1 MRGAHPLATSPSARV
16 VFIDGQNLYQACR
29 RLFGHPLCHPHLLA
43 EWLVGP
49 RVQHAPYVRFYT
61 GRANPNMSVEAKK
74 VRNLDR
80 RLRAMER
87 AGVLTIVR
95 PLRYHWDWG
104 HREALPTAHP
114 QSEPR
119 QVTLA
124 PWQRPQEKG
133 IDLVIALDV
142 IEFMLAG
149 RCDVA
154 IVVSLDRD
162 LCEIPRAFRTLRSLI
177 DRPTRLEAAIPVAGE
192 SSRKTLEGF
201 HYTHRITP
209 QVFQLIRD
217 DTDYTVDDDR
227 WKPPVLPT
235 DLAQRQAE
243 ATASPPPARD
253 DSATA

>member
-1 MRGAHPLATSPSARV
+1 MMSDHPLATTPSARVV

-43 EWLVGP
+43 EWLAGP
-49 RVQHAPYVRFYT
+49 RTQHAPYVRFYT
-61 GRANPNMSVEAKK
+61 GRANPNIPGEATK

-80 RLRAMER
+80 RLRSMEK
-87 AGVLTIVR
+87 AGVLTVVR

-104 HREALPTAHP
+104 HREALPPARP
-114 QSEPR
+114 GSEPR

-133 IDLVIALDV
+133 IDLLIALDV

-149 RCDVA
+149 HCDVA
-154 IVVSLDRD
+154 IIVSLDRD
-162 LCEIPRAFRTLRSLI
+162 LCEIPKAFRTFRSLI
-177 DRPTRLEAAIPVAGE
+177 SNRPTRLEAAIPVASE
-192 SSRKTLEGF
+192 SSKKTLQGF

-209 QVFQLIRD
+209 EVFQLIRD

-227 WKPPVLPT
+227 WKPPVLPK
-235 DLAQRQAE
+235 DLAQRR
-243 ATASPPPARD
+243 PR
-253 DSATA
+253 